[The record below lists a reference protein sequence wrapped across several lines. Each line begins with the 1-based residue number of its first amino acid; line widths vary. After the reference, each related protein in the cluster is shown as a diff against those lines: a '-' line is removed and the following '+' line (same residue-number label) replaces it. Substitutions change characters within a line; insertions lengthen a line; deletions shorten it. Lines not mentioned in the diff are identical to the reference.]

1 MKAEEVRQLIDSE
14 LEERLAAERMR
25 LHDLQMSHAVS
36 PLENT
41 MQIREAKRA
50 IARMLTIRTE
60 RARNKE
66 KGSKE

>member
-41 MQIREAKRA
+41 MQIREAKRT

-60 RARNKE
+60 RVRNKE